1 MEIQTPV
8 KSKLF
13 EYQSPEIGI
22 NRAAQI
28 KALEG
33 VVLPGIKDEDWKYT
47 RVGKLGG
54 ISLKNTHPAVEFKN
68 DVGFPENETHLKF
81 INGKLVDGKTT
92 SIVKTWKEC
101 SAIEQKEILEVQHAR
116 TDVFTQLNDA
126 WFNEAVLIRVPE
138 GKQVEKPIILSFIT
152 AGAENTTQTRIVIV
166 AREES
171 KCSVILRFT
180 SAKAENAL
188 CNVSLFSLLHEKSD
202 VEIVKVQEEN
212 DPMWHI
218 SNETAIQEAKSK
230 FGIHTLSL
238 NGGLIRNN
246 LNIVL
251 KGENTHTM
259 LSGAIHGNKTMHVD
273 NHSLVDH
280 KVPNCISDELYK
292 YILDDKSVGVFN
304 GKVFVRQDAQKTL
317 AYQSNANL
325 LLSEDATIN
334 TKPELEIYADD
345 VKCSHGTTTGYMDD
359 NALFYLRARGIGEET
374 ATRLL
379 IHAFTSEVTDRIE
392 NETLKAFAIE
402 RLNVY
407 LKLE

>member
-1 MEIQTPV
+1 M

-13 EYQSPEIGI
+13 EYQSPDIGLD
-22 NRAAQI
+22 RSKQI
-28 KALEG
+28 KELDTIL
-33 VVLPGIKDEDWKYT
+33 LPGVKDEDWKYT
-47 RVGKLGG
+47 RVSKLGG
-54 ISLKNTHPAVEFKN
+54 ITLKNNHPAIEIKD
-68 DVGFPENETHLKF
+68 DVVFPESETHLKF
-81 INGKLVDGKTT
+81 VNGKLVDGKTT
-92 SIVKTWKEC
+92 TFVKTWKEC
-101 SAIEQKEILEVQHAR
+101 SAADKKEILEVEHAR

-126 WFNEAVLIRVPE
+126 WFNEAVFIHVPA
-138 GKQVEKPIILSFIT
+138 GKQIEKPVILSFVT
-152 AGAENTTQTRIVIV
+152 AGTENTTQARIVIV
-166 AREES
+166 ADAAS
-171 KCSVILRFT
+171 KCSIILRFT
-180 SAKAENAL
+180 SAKAENAF
-188 CNVSLFSLLHEKSD
+188 CNVSLFSFLHEKSE

-212 DPMWHI
+212 DAMWHI
-218 SNETAIQEAKSK
+218 SNETAVQDANSK

-246 LNIVL
+246 LNITL
-251 KGENTHTM
+251 KGRHTHTM
-259 LSGAIHGNKTMHVD
+259 LSGAVHGTGNMHVD

-280 KVPNCISDELYK
+280 KEPDCVSDELYK
-292 YILDDKSVGVFN
+292 YILDGKSVGVFN

-325 LLSEDATIN
+325 LLSEDASIN

-374 ATRLL
+374 ASRLL

-392 NETLKAFAIE
+392 NEWLKAFAVE
-402 RLNVY
+402 RLNAY